1 MRPSSTDQQQAQTK
15 VGKTM
20 KHNFWQLSAKA
31 GKMDVQHVRLAM
43 AVGALV
49 LFVLGAG
56 APAGRGDF

>member
-1 MRPSSTDQQQAQTK
+1 
-15 VGKTM
+15 M
-20 KHNFWQLSAKA
+20 KRNLWQLSTTI
-31 GKMDVQHVRLAM
+31 GQMDTQHVRLAL

>member
-1 MRPSSTDQQQAQTK
+1 MKAKLWQLSTK
-15 VGKTM
+15 VG
-20 KHNFWQLSAKA
+20 QLQ
-31 GKMDVQHVRLAM
+31 VQHVRLTL